1 MRKFANSNSAVE
13 VTRLCYNEPTRNL
26 MYRIQC
32 GDLKDLQECV
42 KVINAYNEFN
52 NKIVNP
58 ALERFSKFGNRVNY
72 TIGRECSVVMYLEN
86 QDDYNDVKAKE
97 FDGMVQDFATITKAD
112 ECNKIR
118 NEWRLWWD

>member
-1 MRKFANSNSAVE
+1 MRKFANSNSAVA
-13 VTRLCYNEPTRNL
+13 VTKLCYAEPTRNL

-32 GDLKDLQECV
+32 GDLQDLQECV

-58 ALERFSKFGNRVNY
+58 ALEKFSKLERVSY
-72 TIGRECSVVMYLEN
+72 FIGREYSVVMYIDSN
-86 QDDYNDVKAKE
+86 IWDDEKAKE
-97 FDGMVQDFATITKAD
+97 FDNLVQDFASITKAD
-112 ECNKIR
+112 ECNKHG